1 MTAGVYNIYVS
12 TDGTD
17 GLSLKKVGSFRYGEK
32 SAKMLGDVSEDGAVD
47 TKDALWI
54 LQAFLGDR
62 SVDEEV
68 ADVNFDNAVDTG
80 DALRVLQYFVGDF
93 DSFYE

>member
-1 MTAGVYNIYVS
+1 MSG
-12 TDGTD
+12 
-17 GLSLKKVGSFRYGEK
+17 
-32 SAKMLGDVSEDGAVD
+32 DGAVD

-62 SVDEEV
+62 SVDEDV
-68 ADVNFDNAVDTG
+68 ADVNFDNAVDTR

-93 DSFYE
+93 GSFYE